1 MWMLTAGKSVM
12 FRLDIEGFSHDLQ
25 VFEFSAKEALNR
37 TYEVELELVSERPD
51 LDLESLLHR
60 PAFLCFSADG
70 AGLHGQVYR
79 IAQGDSGKRLTRY
92 QITLVPHLAYLAH
105 RHNQRIFQ
113 QQSVPQM
120 IARVLRDHGMQA
132 DAWRF
137 QLSGDYQPRTYCVQF
152 AETDLHF
159 IQRLCEEEG
168 IHFHFQHRRDGH
180 LLVFGDDQ
188 SVFLSPGQPTAYAQ
202 DSGMVAEAAVIDR
215 FNVRLETRTTQVSRR
230 DYHFEKPNVQ
240 LDAEAREAQVPV
252 LEDYAFPG
260 QFTHRDRGRHLSQRA
275 LERHRA
281 DYRQSHGRSDQ
292 SQMRS
297 GSFVDM
303 REHPR
308 DDYNGLWLLTSV
320 EHLGRQPQVLE
331 ESSTVPAADDGLKQ
345 GYRNYFVA
353 TPWEVIFR
361 PALKHPKPRMT
372 GNQHAVVTGP
382 PGKEIYNDRY
392 GRVKV
397 QLIWDREGQL
407 NEQSSCWL
415 RVATSWAH
423 DQYGS
428 VQIPRVGMEVLVGF
442 TEGDPDKPFVL
453 GCLPNAVTPVPL
465 DLPAEQTRSIWRSQS
480 TPGGG
485 GYNELRIE
493 DKKGAEEIA
502 IRAQRDFFQLVLND
516 QRVQVDN
523 QRTVVVGGIS
533 SQELRREE
541 HHITH
546 GNRLTEL
553 KQDDHL
559 WVQGDRHIRVASQ
572 RLSAGQE
579 IHLGAGQQVVIDG
592 GTHVTIKAG
601 GHWLTLGPEGICSS
615 VPIIQGGAPA
625 LGMAAEP
632 LVPGALPLLK
642 VAFDSIQQRHAL
654 MSTRASRCLICEAAP
669 A

>member
-1 MWMLTAGKSVM
+1 MSGVSKPIV
-12 FRLDIEGFSHDLQ
+12 FRLEIEGFAHDFQ
-25 VFEFSAKEALNR
+25 VFEFRASEALNQ
-37 TYEVELELVSERPD
+37 TFEVALELVSERRD
-51 LDLESLLHR
+51 IDLESLLHR
-60 PAFLCFSADG
+60 PAFLSFCPDG
-70 AGLHGQVYR
+70 SGIHGQIYR
-79 IAQGDSGKRLTRY
+79 VAQGDSGTRLTRY
-92 QITLVPHLAYLAH
+92 QIVLVPHLAYLAH

-113 QQSVPQM
+113 HQSVPQI
-120 IARVLRDHGMQA
+120 IAQVLGDHGMQP

-137 QLSGDYQPRTYCVQF
+137 GLSGDYQPRLYCVQF
-152 AETDLHF
+152 DETDLFF

-168 IHFHFQHRRDGH
+168 LHFHFQHSRDGH

-188 SVFLSPGQPTAYAQ
+188 SAFPCPAAPTPYTQ
-202 DSGMVAEAAVIDR
+202 GSGMVAEAAVIDR
-215 FNVRLETRTTQVSRR
+215 FNVRLETRTTHVSRR
-230 DYHFEKPNVQ
+230 DYHFQKPTVQ
-240 LDAEAREAQVPV
+240 LEAEAKETRLPA
-252 LEDYAFPG
+252 LEDYSFPG
-260 QFTHRDRGRHLSQRA
+260 QFTHRDQGKHLSQRA

-281 DYRQSHGRSDQ
+281 DYRQGHGRSDQ
-292 SQMRS
+292 SLMRS

-303 REHPR
+303 SEHPR
-308 DDYNGLWLLTSV
+308 ADCNGLWLLTRI
-320 EHLGRQPQVLE
+320 EHIGRQPQVLE
-331 ESSTVPAADDGLKQ
+331 ESASDPGADDGFTQ
-345 GYRNYFVA
+345 GYRNHFVA
-353 TPWEVIFR
+353 TPWGVSFR
-361 PALKHPKPRMT
+361 PALEHRKPRIN

-382 PGKEIYNDRY
+382 PGEEIYCDAY

-397 QLIWDREGQL
+397 QLLWDREGQL

-415 RVATSWAH
+415 RVATGWAQ

-493 DKKGAEEIA
+493 DKQGAEEIA
-502 IRAQRDFFQLVLND
+502 IRAQRDFVQLVLND
-516 QRVQVDN
+516 QRIQVDH
-523 QRTVVVGGIS
+523 QRTVVVGGIAS
-533 SQELRREE
+533 HELHSDE
-541 HHITH
+541 HHLTH

-572 RLSAGQE
+572 RLSAGQQ

-601 GHWLTLGPEGICSS
+601 GQWLTLGPEGIYSS
-615 VPIIQGGAPA
+615 VAIVQGGAPA

-632 LVPGALPLLK
+632 LVPGALSLLK
-642 VAFDSIQQRHAL
+642 VAFDPVQQRHAL
-654 MSTRASRCLICEAAP
+654 VSTRASRCLICEAAR

>member
-1 MWMLTAGKSVM
+1 MSGVSKPVVFKLE
-12 FRLDIEGFSHDLQ
+12 IEGFAHDFQ
-25 VFEFSAKEALNR
+25 VFEFRASEALNK
-37 TYEVELELVSERPD
+37 TFEVALELVSERRD
-51 LDLESLLHR
+51 IDLESLLHR
-60 PAFLCFSADG
+60 PAFLSFCPDG
-70 AGLHGQVYR
+70 SGIHGQIYR
-79 IAQGDSGKRLTRY
+79 VAQGDSGTRLTRY
-92 QITLVPHLAYLAH
+92 QIVLVPHLAYLAH

-113 QQSVPQM
+113 HQSVPQI
-120 IARVLRDHGMQA
+120 IAQVLSDHGMQP

-137 QLSGDYQPRTYCVQF
+137 ALNGDYQPRLYCVQF
-152 AETDLHF
+152 DETDLFF

-168 IHFHFQHRRDGH
+168 LHFHFQHSRDGH

-188 SVFLSPGQPTAYAQ
+188 SAFPCPAAPTPYTQ
-202 DSGMVAEAAVIDR
+202 GSGMVAEAAVIDR
-215 FNVRLETRTTQVSRR
+215 FNVRLETRTTHVSRR
-230 DYHFEKPNVQ
+230 DYHFQKPTVQ
-240 LDAEAREAQVPV
+240 LEAEAKETRLPA
-252 LEDYAFPG
+252 LEDYSFPG
-260 QFTHRDRGRHLSQRA
+260 QFTHRDQGKHRSQRA

-281 DYRQSHGRSDQ
+281 DYRQGHGRSDQ
-292 SQMRS
+292 SLLRS
-297 GSFVDM
+297 GSFADM
-303 REHPR
+303 SEHPR
-308 DDYNGLWLLTSV
+308 ADCNGLWLVTRI
-320 EHLGRQPQVLE
+320 EHIGRQPQVLE
-331 ESSTVPAADDGLKQ
+331 ESATDLGTDDGFTQ
-345 GYRNYFVA
+345 GYRNHFVA
-353 TPWEVIFR
+353 TPWDVSFR
-361 PALKHPKPRMT
+361 PALEHRKPRIN

-382 PGKEIYNDRY
+382 PGEEIYCDAY

-397 QLIWDREGQL
+397 QLLWDREGQL

-415 RVATSWAH
+415 RVATGWAQ

-493 DKKGAEEIA
+493 DKQGAEEIA
-502 IRAQRDFFQLVLND
+502 IRAQRDFVQLVLND
-516 QRVQVDN
+516 QRIQVDN
-523 QRTVVVGGIS
+523 QRTVVVGGIAS
-533 SQELRREE
+533 HELHSDE
-541 HHITH
+541 HHLTH

-572 RLSAGQE
+572 RLSAGQQ

-615 VPIIQGGAPA
+615 VAIVQGGAPA

-642 VAFDSIQQRHAL
+642 VAFDPVQQRHAL
-654 MSTRASRCLICEAAP
+654 VSTRASRCLICEAAR

>member
-1 MWMLTAGKSVM
+1 MSGVSEPVVFKLE
-12 FRLDIEGFSHDLQ
+12 IEGFSHDFQ
-25 VFEFSAKEALNR
+25 VFEFRASEALNK
-37 TYEVELELVSERPD
+37 TFEVALELVSERRD

-60 PAFLCFSADG
+60 PAFLSFCPDG
-70 AGLHGQVYR
+70 SGIHGQIYR
-79 IAQGDSGKRLTRY
+79 VAQGDSGTRLTRY
-92 QITLVPHLAYLAH
+92 QIVLVPHLAYLAH
-105 RHNQRIFQ
+105 RYNQRIFQ
-113 QQSVPQM
+113 HQSVPQI
-120 IARVLRDHGMQA
+120 IAQVLSDHGMQP

-137 QLSGDYQPRTYCVQF
+137 ALNGDYQPRLYCVQF
-152 AETDLHF
+152 DETDLFF

-168 IHFHFQHRRDGH
+168 LHFHFQHSRDGH

-188 SVFLSPGQPTAYAQ
+188 SAFPCPAAPTPYTQ
-202 DSGMVAEAAVIDR
+202 GSGMVAEAAVIDR
-215 FNVRLETRTTQVSRR
+215 FNVRLETRTTHVSRR
-230 DYHFEKPNVQ
+230 DYHFQKPTVQ
-240 LDAEAREAQVPV
+240 LEAEAKETRLPA
-252 LEDYAFPG
+252 LEDYSFPG
-260 QFTHRDRGRHLSQRA
+260 QFTHRDQGKHLSQRA

-281 DYRQSHGRSDQ
+281 DYRQGHGRSDQ
-292 SQMRS
+292 SLLRS
-297 GSFVDM
+297 GGFVDM
-303 REHPR
+303 SDHPR
-308 DDYNGLWLLTSV
+308 ADCNGLWLLTRI
-320 EHLGRQPQVLE
+320 EHIGRQPQVLE
-331 ESSTVPAADDGLKQ
+331 ESASDPGADDGFTQ
-345 GYRNYFVA
+345 GYRNHFVA
-353 TPWEVIFR
+353 TPWDVSFR
-361 PALKHPKPRMT
+361 PALEHRKPRIN

-382 PGKEIYNDRY
+382 PGEEIYCDAY

-397 QLIWDREGQL
+397 QLLWDREGQL

-415 RVATSWAH
+415 RVATGWAQ

-493 DKKGAEEIA
+493 DKQGAEEIA
-502 IRAQRDFFQLVLND
+502 IRAQRDFVQLVLND
-516 QRVQVDN
+516 QRIQVDN
-523 QRTVVVGGIS
+523 QCTVVVGGIAS
-533 SQELRREE
+533 HELHSDE
-541 HHITH
+541 HHLTH

-559 WVQGDRHIRVASQ
+559 WVQGERHIRVASQ
-572 RLSAGQE
+572 RLSAGQQ

-601 GHWLTLGPEGICSS
+601 GHWLTLGPEGIYSS
-615 VPIIQGGAPA
+615 VAIVQGGAPA

-642 VAFDSIQQRHAL
+642 VAFDPVQQRHAL
-654 MSTRASRCLICEAAP
+654 VSTRASRCLICEAAR

>member
-12 FRLDIEGFSHDLQ
+12 FRLDIDGFFHELQ

-37 TYEVELELVSERPD
+37 IYEVELDVVSERPD

-60 PAFLCFSADG
+60 PAFLCFGADG
-70 AGLHGQVYR
+70 AGIHGQVYR

-113 QQSVPQM
+113 QQSVPHI
-120 IARVLRDHGMQA
+120 IARVLGDHGMQA

-137 QLSGDYQPRTYCVQF
+137 QLSADYQPRSYCVQF

-188 SVFLSPGQPTAYAQ
+188 SVFLPPAQPTAYKQ
-202 DSGMVAEAAVIDR
+202 DSGMVADAAVIDR

-240 LDAEAREAQVPV
+240 LDAEAKEARVPA

-260 QFTHRDRGRHLSQRA
+260 QFTHRDRGKHLSQRA

-292 SQMRS
+292 TLLRS

-308 DDYNGLWLLTSV
+308 ADYNGLWLLTSV
-320 EHLGRQPQVLE
+320 KHLGRQPQVLE
-331 ESSTVPAADDGLKQ
+331 ESASVESPADGLTQ
-345 GYRNYFVA
+345 GYRNHFVA
-353 TPWEVIFR
+353 TPWEVNFR
-361 PALKHPKPRMT
+361 PALEHPKSRIS

-382 PGKEIYNDRY
+382 PGEEIYCDAY

-397 QLIWDREGQL
+397 QLLWDREGQL
-407 NEQSSCWL
+407 DEQSSCWL
-415 RVATSWAH
+415 RVTTGWAH
-423 DQYGS
+423 DRYGS

-453 GCLPNAVTPVPL
+453 ACLPNAATPVPL
-465 DLPAEQTRSIWRSQS
+465 DLPAEQTRSIFRSQS
-480 TPGGG
+480 SPGGG

-493 DKKGAEEIA
+493 DRKGAEEIA
-502 IRAQRDFFQLVLND
+502 IRAQRDFAQRVLND

-523 QRTVVVGGIS
+523 QHTLVVGGIS
-533 SQELRREE
+533 SQELRSDE
-541 HHITH
+541 HHVTH

-601 GHWLTLGPEGICSS
+601 GHWLTLGPEGIFSS
-615 VPIIQGGAPA
+615 VPIVQGGVPA

-632 LVPGALPLLK
+632 LVPGAVPLLT
-642 VAFDSIQQRHAL
+642 VAFDPVQQRQAL
-654 MSTRASRCLICEAAP
+654 VSKRPARCQICEAAQI
-669 A
+669 

>member
-1 MWMLTAGKSVM
+1 
-12 FRLDIEGFSHDLQ
+12 
-25 VFEFSAKEALNR
+25 
-37 TYEVELELVSERPD
+37 
-51 LDLESLLHR
+51 
-60 PAFLCFSADG
+60 
-70 AGLHGQVYR
+70 
-79 IAQGDSGKRLTRY
+79 
-92 QITLVPHLAYLAH
+92 
-105 RHNQRIFQ
+105 
-113 QQSVPQM
+113 
-120 IARVLRDHGMQA
+120 MQP

-137 QLSGDYQPRTYCVQF
+137 GLSGDYQPRLYCVQF
-152 AETDLHF
+152 DETDLFF

-168 IHFHFQHRRDGH
+168 LHFHFQHSRDGH

-188 SVFLSPGQPTAYAQ
+188 SAFPCPAAPTPYTQ
-202 DSGMVAEAAVIDR
+202 DSGMVAEVAVIDR
-215 FNVRLETRTTQVSRR
+215 FKVRLETRTTHVSRR
-230 DYHFEKPNVQ
+230 DYHFQKPTVQ
-240 LDAEAREAQVPV
+240 LEAEAKETRLPA
-252 LEDYAFPG
+252 LEDYSFPG
-260 QFTHRDRGRHLSQRA
+260 QFTHRDQGKHLSQRA

-281 DYRQSHGRSDQ
+281 DYRQGHGRSDQ
-292 SQMRS
+292 SLMRS

-303 REHPR
+303 SEHPR
-308 DDYNGLWLLTSV
+308 ADCNGLWLLTRI
-320 EHLGRQPQVLE
+320 EHIGRQPQVLE
-331 ESSTVPAADDGLKQ
+331 ESASDPGADDGFTQ
-345 GYRNYFVA
+345 GYRNHFVA
-353 TPWEVIFR
+353 TPWDVSFR
-361 PALKHPKPRMT
+361 PALEHRKPRIN

-382 PGKEIYNDRY
+382 PGEEIYCDAY

-397 QLIWDREGQL
+397 QLLWDREGQL

-415 RVATSWAH
+415 RVATGWAQ

-493 DKKGAEEIA
+493 DKQGAEEIA
-502 IRAQRDFFQLVLND
+502 IRAQRDFVQLVLND
-516 QRVQVDN
+516 QRIQVDH
-523 QRTVVVGGIS
+523 QRTVVVGGIAS
-533 SQELRREE
+533 HELHSDE
-541 HHITH
+541 HHLTH

-572 RLSAGQE
+572 RLSAGQQ

-601 GHWLTLGPEGICSS
+601 GHWLTLGPEGIYSS
-615 VPIIQGGAPA
+615 VAIVQGGAPA

-632 LVPGALPLLK
+632 LVPRALPLLK
-642 VAFDSIQQRHAL
+642 VAFDPVQQRHAL
-654 MSTRASRCLICEAAP
+654 VSTRASRCLICEAAR

>member
-1 MWMLTAGKSVM
+1 MSGVSKPVVFKLE
-12 FRLDIEGFSHDLQ
+12 IEGFAHDFQ
-25 VFEFSAKEALNR
+25 VFEFRASEALNK
-37 TYEVELELVSERPD
+37 TFEVALELVCEPRD
-51 LDLESLLHR
+51 IDLESLLHR
-60 PAFLCFSADG
+60 PAFLSFCPDG
-70 AGLHGQVYR
+70 SGIHGQIYR
-79 IAQGDSGKRLTRY
+79 VAQGDSGTRLTRY
-92 QITLVPHLAYLAH
+92 QIVLVPHLAYLAH

-113 QQSVPQM
+113 HQSVPQI
-120 IARVLRDHGMQA
+120 IAQVLSDHGMQP

-137 QLSGDYQPRTYCVQF
+137 ALNGDYQSRLYCVQF
-152 AETDLHF
+152 DETDLFF

-168 IHFHFQHRRDGH
+168 LHFHFQHSRDGH

-188 SVFLSPGQPTAYAQ
+188 SAFPCPAAPTPYTQ
-202 DSGMVAEAAVIDR
+202 GSGMVAEAAVIDR
-215 FNVRLETRTTQVSRR
+215 FNVRLETRTTHVSRR
-230 DYHFEKPNVQ
+230 DYHFQKPTVQ
-240 LDAEAREAQVPV
+240 LEAEAKETRLPA
-252 LEDYAFPG
+252 LEDYSFPG
-260 QFTHRDRGRHLSQRA
+260 QFTHRDQGKHLSQRA

-281 DYRQSHGRSDQ
+281 DYRQGHGRSDQ
-292 SQMRS
+292 SLMRS

-303 REHPR
+303 SEHPR
-308 DDYNGLWLLTSV
+308 ADCNGLWLLTRI
-320 EHLGRQPQVLE
+320 EHIGRQPQVLE
-331 ESSTVPAADDGLKQ
+331 ESASDLGTDDGFTQ
-345 GYRNYFVA
+345 GYRNHFVA
-353 TPWEVIFR
+353 TPWDVSFR
-361 PALKHPKPRMT
+361 PALEHRKPRIN

-382 PGKEIYNDRY
+382 PGEEIYCDAY

-397 QLIWDREGQL
+397 QLLWDREGQL

-415 RVATSWAH
+415 RVATGWAQ

-493 DKKGAEEIA
+493 DKQGAEEIA
-502 IRAQRDFFQLVLND
+502 IRAQRDFVQLVLND
-516 QRVQVDN
+516 QRIQVDH
-523 QRTVVVGGIS
+523 QRTVVVGGIAS
-533 SQELRREE
+533 HELHSDE
-541 HHITH
+541 HHLTH

-559 WVQGDRHIRVASQ
+559 WVQGERHIRVASQ
-572 RLSAGQE
+572 RLSAGQQ

-642 VAFDSIQQRHAL
+642 VAFDPVQQRHAL
-654 MSTRASRCLICEAAP
+654 VSTRASRCLICEAAR